1 MTATNNT
8 LDEHPL
14 AARAEHAPMRPV
26 TVRSTRQIGNLDWR
40 QAAGMALIGLGAI
53 AIIVAWYGVSGT
65 LDPAE
70 QMPYISSGGFGGAAL
85 IAVGVTLLSSF
96 EHSRDRAALEEVL
109 ERLDSVEG
117 ELTELR
123 ASTSSAPA
131 PTNGTTRTT
140 RRRRA
145 TS

>member
-8 LDEHPL
+8 LDDHPL
-14 AARAEHAPMRPV
+14 AARTEPAPMRPV

-85 IAVGVTLLSSF
+85 IAIGVTLLSSF

-117 ELTELR
+117 ELSELR
-123 ASTSSAPA
+123 ATAVATPPA
-131 PTNGTTRTT
+131 TNGTTRAT
-140 RRRRA
+140 RTRRA